1 MDGHVQC
8 NNLTMQAEPLLLGD
22 LGHYRNYQKMVG
34 LVQYDGLT
42 VMYVNSTVGLNWPML
57 TC

>member
-1 MDGHVQC
+1 MVMSNAITSQC
-8 NNLTMQAEPLLLGD
+8 RLNLYCWVTLAT
-22 LGHYRNYQKMVG
+22 NYQKMVG